1 MSPETPSTNS
11 SSSANV
17 PASSTPKAAGDHPEG
32 DSRVFVEIPKAG
44 PGQGYRAPKNIDHPT
59 LNRLSKLLTWLVCA
73 ALVAAPAFV
82 IGLICFLPGSHALQ
96 LGFAWLWIVMFILT
110 ESIGVFS
117 AIGIYREAVGTAGNQ
132 RL

>member
-1 MSPETPSTNS
+1 MSTETPSTNS
-11 SSSANV
+11 TNSANT
-17 PASSTPKAAGDHPEG
+17 PAAAGKPAGDHAEG
-32 DSRVFVEIPKAG
+32 DNRVFVEIPKAG
-44 PGQGYRAPKNIDHPT
+44 PGQGYRAPKNFDHP
-59 LNRLSKLLTWLVCA
+59 LLGRLSTLLTWLVCA

-96 LGFAWLWIVMFILT
+96 FGFAWLWIVMFLLT

>member
-1 MSPETPSTNS
+1 MSTETPSTNS
-11 SSSANV
+11 ANT
-17 PASSTPKAAGDHPEG
+17 PASSAEQAAGDQPTV
-32 DSRVFVEIPKAG
+32 DNRVFVEIPKAG
-44 PGQGYRAPKNIDHPT
+44 PGQGYQAPKNLDHPA
-59 LNRLSKLLTWLVCA
+59 LSRLSTLVTWLVCA
-73 ALVAAPAFV
+73 ALVVAPAFV

-96 LGFAWLWIVMFILT
+96 FGFAWLWIVMFLLT